1 MERRSFLAGAGGAL
15 ASLPLAATAMAAGEP
30 KAGIRLLRS
39 YVANRDQFPQAR
51 QPDENEVLRLRRR
64 PDRSFDPSSIAVEKR
79 DGSQLG
85 YLPPASTGMLAA
97 LLDTGF
103 GAYAVALEG
112 DVRSGAPIEVYLEKP
127 SSRTA

>member
-15 ASLPLAATAMAAGEP
+15 ASLPLMAATAAAGEP

-51 QPDENEVLRLRRR
+51 PPEVDEILRLRRR
-64 PDRSFDPSSIAVEKR
+64 PDRSFDPASIAVERR

-97 LLDTGF
+97 LLDAGF
-103 GAYAVALEG
+103 SAHAVALRG
-112 DVRSGAPIEVYLEKP
+112 DGGSQIPLQVYLEKAP
-127 SSRTA
+127 GRTA